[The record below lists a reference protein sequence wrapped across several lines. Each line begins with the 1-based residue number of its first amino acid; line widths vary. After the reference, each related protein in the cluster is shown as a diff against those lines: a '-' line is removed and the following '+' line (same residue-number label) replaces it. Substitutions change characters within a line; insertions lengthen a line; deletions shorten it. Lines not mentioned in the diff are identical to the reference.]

1 MDRLRT
7 PAMRFA
13 ATAAAVGMLAMLSAC
28 EKPKGRSGSG
38 NGLPVLG
45 SCEGN
50 KAVKVNGHTTL
61 AELISRHTSMTD
73 GLYGQNGFIDRSHA
87 IAVSRSKAAALGKKA
102 GKFTIYN
109 YTWFEHAPEP
119 KPGSVVYVPR
129 TCYDKANKPK
139 E

>member
-1 MDRLRT
+1 MGCQYL
-7 PAMRFA
+7 
-13 ATAAAVGMLAMLSAC
+13 AAV
-28 EKPKGRSGSG
+28 
-38 NGLPVLG
+38 
-45 SCEGN
+45 
-50 KAVKVNGHTTL
+50 KAIRLVKVNGHTTL